1 MVLKMKVSKM
11 KVVERMVG
19 TQESTVARMMTCV
32 VKIAGASLFIAYAI
46 LSAKDVGGARRR
58 RHGEGLFPALI
69 DASIGFAMRPRPRA
83 ELGPRRPTS
92 PYARAPR
99 RDVRTPYASKTAP
112 CGRGRGTA
120 KA

>member
-46 LSAKDVGGARRR
+46 LSAKDVGGGARRR
-58 RHGEGLFPALI
+58 RHQMRSIAL
-69 DASIGFAMRPRPRA
+69 A
-83 ELGPRRPTS
+83 L
-92 PYARAPR
+92 
-99 RDVRTPYASKTAP
+99 
-112 CGRGRGTA
+112 
-120 KA
+120 